1 MRIWSSS
8 VYLLLVL
15 SHVPLAAQPENRDG
29 LLPPVS
35 LDRSAGVTP
44 IRQAIAARDLTLAQ
58 TKTEELC
65 LREPGTSEPL
75 LWAGYVALGQ
85 GKFYDAIRYLRRAE
99 SLDPN
104 VFVLKL
110 LAVSYYAAHQPR
122 LFLLKIRAAQ
132 QKQPDDFAP
141 YYYLGRYFDSDLGDF
156 SQAVDN
162 FKRALARQPD
172 HFHSHYYLGQ
182 CYETEGEA
190 ERAEVEY
197 RRALELAER
206 QRAADIGLPYQGLAR
221 LRLSSQRPA
230 EALQFA
236 KRAAELLP
244 RDATSH
250 KLLAKTYLE
259 LGQNAESA
267 AEWEITGELD
277 PTDASPQYRLY
288 RIYLASGDA
297 EKARSALARY
307 KQIAASYGTN

>member
-1 MRIWSSS
+1 MRMWCSSAF
-8 VYLLLVL
+8 LLLVL
-15 SHVPLAAQPENRDG
+15 SPLPLAAQLENRDG

-35 LDRSAGVTP
+35 LDRSAGVAP
-44 IRQAIAARDLTLAQ
+44 IRQAIAARDLALAQ
-58 TKTEELC
+58 KKAEELC

-85 GKFYDAIRYLRRAE
+85 GKYYDAIRYLRRAE

-104 VFVLKL
+104 AFVLKL
-110 LAVSYYAAHQPR
+110 LAASYYAAHQPR

-141 YYYLGRYFDSDLGDF
+141 YYYLGRYFDSDLGYF
-156 SQAVDN
+156 SQAIDN
-162 FKRALARQPD
+162 FKHALARQPD

-182 CYETEGEA
+182 CYEAEGGA
-190 ERAEVEY
+190 EQAEVEY
-197 RRALELAER
+197 RRALELAEQ
-206 QRAADIGLPYQGLAR
+206 QRAADRGLPYQGLAR

-236 KRAAELLP
+236 KRAAELSP
-244 RDATSH
+244 RDAASH
-250 KLLAKTYLE
+250 KLLAKTYSE
-259 LGQNAESA
+259 LGRNAESA
-267 AEWEITGELD
+267 AEWEISGELD

-288 RIYLASGDA
+288 RIYLTLGDA

-307 KQIAASYGTN
+307 KRIAALYGTN